1 MSRAPHRICIV
12 GAGMG
17 GLSAA
22 MLLAAAGREV
32 IILERAETLGGKARA
47 MPAAHGITM
56 LPVFQALFDGAAM
69 PAVTRQALLA
79 RYHWGDGATLDIAD
93 GLAAN
98 AEAIGRFAGSAAAQ
112 GYRDFAARGQRYF
125 EALRAPFIEAH
136 RPGAMALSANAT
148 LARRL
153 GISALAPLWDGLAEH
168 FPAPRL
174 RQVFGRAACCVG
186 ASPLLAPATLMM
198 ISHIEQLGVWD
209 VEGGVM
215 GLVEA
220 MTATARARGASIRLG
235 AEAVDLR
242 LHAGRVAGVVLAG
255 GEVLAADAV
264 IANADCAALGA
275 GLLGRDAARAVPA
288 LLASKRSFSALSWRI
303 RRCDMPAQS
312 IFLPDDPTAEFTE
325 LHFRNRLAARPS
337 LQVSGGTTAMVMAPA
352 RADTRPTPP
361 DAISAC
367 GQAALGLAGAAGI
380 HLEFEDHVPI
390 TPDDFARQY
399 PGTGGALY
407 GQATH
412 GWAASFSRPVART
425 KLPGFFLCGGGA
437 HPGPGVAMAAISG
450 RLAAQRV
457 MEHRL

>member
-1 MSRAPHRICIV
+1 
-12 GAGMG
+12 MG
-17 GLSAA
+17 GVAAA

-32 IILERAETLGGKARA
+32 IILERADTLGGKARA
-47 MPAAHGITM
+47 MPAANGITM
-56 LPVFQALFDGAAM
+56 LPVFQALFDGAPM
-69 PAVTRQALLA
+69 PGLTRQGLLA
-79 RYHWGDGATLDIAD
+79 RYRWGDGAMLDIVD
-93 GLAAN
+93 GVEAN
-98 AEAIGRFAGSAAAQ
+98 ADAIGRFAGRAATQ
-112 GYRDFAARGQRYF
+112 GYRDFAARGKRYF
-125 EALRAPFIEAH
+125 EALQEPFIEAH
-136 RPGAMALSANAT
+136 RPGAMALTANAT

-153 GISALAPLWDGLAEH
+153 GISALAPLWEGLGEH
-168 FPAPRL
+168 FAAPRL
-174 RQVFGRAACCVG
+174 RQVFGRAACYVG

-220 MTATARARGASIRLG
+220 MAEAARARGATIRLG

-242 LHAGRVAGVVLAG
+242 VLAGRVAGVGLAG
-255 GEVLAADAV
+255 GEVVAADAV

-288 LLASKRSFSALSWRI
+288 LPANKRSFSALTWRL
-303 RRCDMPAQS
+303 RPQEMPSQNV
-312 IFLPDDPTAEFTE
+312 FLPDDPTAEFTE
-325 LHFRNRLAARPS
+325 LHFRNRLPAQPS
-337 LQVSGGTTAMVMAPA
+337 VQVSGGDTAMIMAPA

-361 DAISAC
+361 EAITAC
-367 GQAALGLAGAAGI
+367 GQAARALAAAAGCPI
-380 HLEFEDHVPI
+380 EFEDHVPN

-407 GQATH
+407 GQAVH

-425 KLPGFFLCGGGA
+425 KLPGFFLCGGGT
-437 HPGPGVAMAAISG
+437 HPGAGVAMAAISG